1 MTEPPNDEGLIVQV
15 TLIGSNDSSPEGGR
29 SVENTDKKKGT
40 RNPISDNALLYISF
54 ILAWVAVNL
63 WTRFLDNFLFET
75 LGISPKS
82 TVAAFVVAMAVSFLI
97 IYFFF
102 AEVK

>member
-1 MTEPPNDEGLIVQV
+1 MTEVQNSEETVVQV
-15 TLIGSNDSSPEGGR
+15 TLIGSSSPQ
-29 SVENTDKKKGT
+29 VEATPNSDGKRAT
-40 RNPISDNALLYISF
+40 RTPITDNALLYISF

-75 LGISPKS
+75 LGVNPKS
-82 TVAAFVVAMAVSFLI
+82 TLAAFVVAMAVSFLI